1 MVKIEING
9 REVACTFDGGARA
22 VAMELGAAISG
33 IFQGM
38 QNMDQFEAE
47 RFKVYMRACVAE
59 GSPVW
64 TTKHELTQ
72 IVIPQ
77 KKSDAPTDQS

>member
-1 MVKIEING
+1 MVKIEIDG
-9 REVACTFDGGARA
+9 RQVACTFDGGARE

-33 IFQGM
+33 IYQGM
-38 QNMDQFEAE
+38 QNMNPFEAA
-47 RFKVYMRACVAE
+47 RFMVYMRACVGE

-64 TTKHELTQ
+64 TTEHALTQ

-77 KKSDAPTDQS
+77 KKSDAPTNQS

>member
-1 MVKIEING
+1 MVKIEIDG
-9 REVACTFDGGARA
+9 RDVTCTFDGGARK
-22 VAMELGAAISG
+22 VAIELAAAISG
-33 IFQGM
+33 IYQGM
-38 QNMDQFEAE
+38 QNMDLFEAA
-47 RFKVYMRACVAE
+47 RFMVYMRACVAE

-64 TTKHELTQ
+64 TTEHEMTQ